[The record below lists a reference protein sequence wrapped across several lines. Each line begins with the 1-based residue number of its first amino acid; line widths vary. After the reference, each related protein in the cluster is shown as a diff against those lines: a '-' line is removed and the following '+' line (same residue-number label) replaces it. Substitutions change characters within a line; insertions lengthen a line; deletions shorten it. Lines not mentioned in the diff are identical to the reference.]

1 MDKIAI
7 LKDIRNKQN
16 EIYKLYAEI
25 GQSLW
30 AIRLED
36 KETLTTQEVKHLTGL
51 SQTTLNKL
59 VKGGTFPCTKVYK
72 TKTYRREDV
81 MNYLNNKN
89 KEEQA

>member
-7 LKDIRNKQN
+7 LKEIRKKQN

-59 VKGGTFPCTKVYK
+59 VKTGIFPCTKVCK

-81 MNYLNNKN
+81 INYLNKR
-89 KEEQA
+89 KEEQV